1 MALPRPPAR
10 AALTPAER
18 FIARVRR
25 RLSALQP
32 EAASAYLRGLRTLA
46 ESLDT
51 QQVERELSKAFKEAV
66 TFSGRRIGTDTG
78 SVAEYASTR
87 RAAERLEAFQA
98 ELSAAY
104 AHVPAN
110 RRTLDIF
117 TEAQRARLLDLEA
130 VYDAHVEANRRLLP
144 LPDLEELAGR
154 LLPDAKIDAAFSRF
168 RAVTQGAVGDGVM
181 YFARDVP
188 GAQRFDV
195 NVNFGVLQPR
205 VVEAIRTM
213 DDRVTERL
221 RGEVRA
227 SYRGIMEQAYVEGIG
242 PRQAAG
248 RVRHLL
254 GLAPNELRQVA
265 NFRAALEGKDGR
277 DWRTYTAR
285 DKRYDRTIA
294 RALQGGGLTP
304 ERIDAM
310 VEAYARKRLA
320 LSAEAHA
327 RTTMLNASK
336 LAQQASWQTAVD
348 QGIIGSLLS
357 KEWVTVGDSRVR
369 PDHVDMRGEVAAFD
383 QPYSNG
389 QVVPGESEWNC
400 RCWSRI
406 FARRA

>member
-1 MALPRPPAR
+1 M
-10 AALTPAER
+10 TPAER

-32 EAASAYLRGLRTLA
+32 EAASAYLRGLRILVEWA
-46 ESLDT
+46 GKRD
-51 QQVERELSKAFKEAV
+51 VERAV
-66 TFSGRRIGTDTG
+66 
-78 SVAEYASTR
+78 SVAYST
-87 RAAERLEAFQA
+87 A
-98 ELSAAY
+98 
-104 AHVPAN
+104 
-110 RRTLDIF
+110 RTVGAGALPVAMD
-117 TEAQRARLLDLEA
+117 
-130 VYDAHVEANRRLLP
+130 DALRP
-144 LPDLEELAGR
+144 LMTDGV
-154 LLPDAKIDAAFSRF
+154 IDAAFSRF

-227 SYRGIMEQAYVEGIG
+227 SYRGIMEQAYVDGIG

-265 NFRAALEGKDGR
+265 NFRAALSGKDGR

-285 DKRYDRTIA
+285 DRRYDRTIA
-294 RALQGGGLTP
+294 KALQGGGLTP

-336 LAQQASWQTAVD
+336 AGQQASWQSAVD
-348 QGIIGSLLS
+348 QGIIDGSLLS
-357 KEWVTVGDSRVR
+357 KEWITVGDSKVR
-369 PDHVDMRGEVAAFD
+369 PDHVEMRGEVAAFD